1 LRERKRDRERIAKR
15 DLGKQMR
22 EYQIYVL
29 LIYKGERDRETERK
43 DVKKRKRKIGKF
55 LKNK

>member
-1 LRERKRDRERIAKR
+1 
-15 DLGKQMR
+15 MR